1 MTRISPSGLVRPLER
16 GSPSNTAR
24 KFSSDGPNR
33 SMRRPLQNGARLS
46 RRSQQ
51 VRYEISLSAG
61 SSLGMRV
68 AIDTRSLRPPL
79 AGIGHFTHRLT
90 EAMLPLLSSDET
102 LLAFN
107 GWALE
112 LLDRR
117 FLDRIAA
124 ANSGNGSI
132 GSQRLVGQAGRKLYN
147 ALRPLAAVRK
157 GVRAAQ
163 AYCFRR
169 NEQRFDLFHAMNYVP
184 PGKIGRPVLPFIHDL
199 SHIRH
204 PNMHPG
210 DRVEWLHEQ
219 LALVAEAPL
228 VQTNSQFSK
237 GEITAV
243 LGIPA
248 QRIHVTY
255 AAPGADFRRARDGD
269 DAWLAKN
276 VLTARRFILAVGT
289 REPRKNFTSVAEA
302 YAGLPENLRAR
313 FPLVWC
319 GPAGWGD
326 LSLSPSAARAKDAG
340 QIRIVGYVPDRELAA
355 LYRNCTLFVMA
366 SVYEGFGMPVVEAM
380 ACGARLVVSKI
391 PVFQEIVGDYERY
404 VEPLDVEEWRRAIAD
419 AIDEASVPPGVKMR
433 PPDLTRFSWQSSAA
447 TTLDL
452 YRQLQRSA

>member
-1 MTRISPSGLVRPLER
+1 
-16 GSPSNTAR
+16 
-24 KFSSDGPNR
+24 
-33 SMRRPLQNGARLS
+33 
-46 RRSQQ
+46 
-51 VRYEISLSAG
+51 
-61 SSLGMRV
+61 MRV
-68 AIDTRSLRPPL
+68 AIDTRALRPPL

-112 LLDRR
+112 PLDRR

-132 GSQRLVGQAGRKLYN
+132 GSQRAVGQAGRKLYN

-157 GVRAAQ
+157 GVRAVQ

-276 VLTARRFILAVGT
+276 VLTARRYLLVVGT

-302 YAGLPENLRAR
+302 YVGLPENVRAQI
-313 FPLVWC
+313 PLVWC

-326 LSLSPSAARAKDAG
+326 LSLSPSAARARNAG

-380 ACGARLVVSKI
+380 ACGAPVALSRI
-391 PVFQEIVGDYERY
+391 PVFEEIAGDCARY
-404 VEPLDVEEWRRAIAD
+404 VEPLDVEDWRRAIGQAV
-419 AIDEASVPPGVKMR
+419 DEARDSSGHR
-433 PPDLTRFSWQSSAA
+433 LRQPDLGRFSWQSSAA
-447 TTLDL
+447 ATLDL
-452 YRQLQRSA
+452 YRQLQRLA

>member
-1 MTRISPSGLVRPLER
+1 LP
-16 GSPSNTAR
+16 
-24 KFSSDGPNR
+24 
-33 SMRRPLQNGARLS
+33 NGARLS
-46 RRSQQ
+46 RP
-51 VRYEISLSAG
+51 VEYEISSSAG
-61 SSLGMRV
+61 SFPAMRV

-124 ANSGNGSI
+124 ANSGNGSM
-132 GSQRLVGQAGRKLYN
+132 GSQRAAGRAGRKLYN
-147 ALRPLAAVRK
+147 ALRPVATVRK
-157 GVRAAQ
+157 GVRAVQ
-163 AYCFRR
+163 AHRFRR
-169 NEQRFDLFHAMNYVP
+169 NERHFDVFHAMNYVP
-184 PGKIGRPVLPFIHDL
+184 AGAIGRPVLPFIHDL

-204 PNMHPG
+204 PNLHPR
-210 DRVEWLHEQ
+210 DRVEWLQDQ

-237 GEITAV
+237 GEITAL

-255 AAPGADFRRARDGD
+255 AAAGADFQRAPDGD
-269 DAWLAKN
+269 EGWLARSK
-276 VLTARRFILAVGT
+276 LTARRFILAVGT

-302 YAGLPENLRAR
+302 YVGLPENLRAQI
-313 FPLVWC
+313 PLVWC

-326 LSLSPSAARAKDAG
+326 LTLSPSAARAREVG
-340 QIRIVGYVPDRELAA
+340 QIRMAGYVLDRELAA

-380 ACGARLVVSKI
+380 ACGARIALSRI
-391 PVFQEIVGDYERY
+391 PVFEEIAGEYARY
-404 VEPLDVEEWRRAIAD
+404 VEPLDVEEWGRAIR
-419 AIDEASVPPGVKMR
+419 EAVEQSR
-433 PPDLTRFSWQSSAA
+433 DFSRIELRRPDLVRFSWRSSAA
-447 TTLDL
+447 ATLDL
-452 YRQLQRSA
+452 YRQLQRLA

>member
-1 MTRISPSGLVRPLER
+1 
-16 GSPSNTAR
+16 
-24 KFSSDGPNR
+24 
-33 SMRRPLQNGARLS
+33 
-46 RRSQQ
+46 
-51 VRYEISLSAG
+51 
-61 SSLGMRV
+61 MRV

-79 AGIGHFTHRLT
+79 AGIGHFTHRLA

-112 LLDRR
+112 LLDRQ
-117 FLDRIAA
+117 FLDRVAA
-124 ANSGNGSI
+124 ANSGNGSM
-132 GSQRLVGQAGRKLYN
+132 SARRAARQAGRRLYD
-147 ALRPLAAVRK
+147 ALRPIAPVRK
-157 GVRAAQ
+157 GVRAVQ
-163 AYCFRR
+163 AHCFRR
-169 NEQRFDLFHAMNYVP
+169 NEPRFDVFHAINYVTP
-184 PGKIGRPVLPFIHDL
+184 AKIRRPVLPFIHDL

-204 PNMHPG
+204 PKMHPR
-210 DRVEWLHEQ
+210 DRVEWLREQ
-219 LALVAEAPL
+219 LALVADAPL

-248 QRIHVTY
+248 DRIHVTY
-255 AAPGADFRRARDGD
+255 AAPGADFRRDPDGD
-269 DAWLAKN
+269 EGWLAKN
-276 VLTARRFILAVGT
+276 ALTARRYILAVGT
-289 REPRKNFTSVAEA
+289 REPRKNFKSVAEA
-302 YAGLPENLRAR
+302 YVGMPEKLRAQ

-326 LSLSPSAARAKDAG
+326 LSLSPSAARAKGVG

-380 ACGARLVVSKI
+380 ACGARLAVSKI
-391 PVFQEIVGDYERY
+391 PIFQEIVGDSARY

-419 AIDEASVPPGVKMR
+419 AIDEASVPPGVQMR
-433 PPDLTRFSWQSSAA
+433 QPDLTRFSWQSSAA

-452 YRQLQRSA
+452 YRQLRRLA

>member
-1 MTRISPSGLVRPLER
+1 
-16 GSPSNTAR
+16 
-24 KFSSDGPNR
+24 
-33 SMRRPLQNGARLS
+33 LQNGARLS

-51 VRYEISLSAG
+51 VRYEISSSTG

-68 AIDTRSLRPPL
+68 AVDTRALRPSL
-79 AGIGHFTHRLT
+79 AGIGHFTYRLT

-124 ANSGNGSI
+124 ANSGTGSI

-147 ALRPLAAVRK
+147 ALRPVAAVRK
-157 GVRAAQ
+157 GVRAVQ
-163 AYCFRR
+163 AHRFRR
-169 NEQRFDLFHAMNYVP
+169 NEQRFDVFHAMNYVP
-184 PGKIGRPVLPFIHDL
+184 PGQIGRPVLPFIHDL

-204 PNMHPG
+204 PNMHPR
-210 DRVEWLHEQ
+210 DRVEWLQER
-219 LALVAEAPL
+219 LAFVADAPL

-237 GEITAV
+237 SEITAV

-255 AAPGADFRRARDGD
+255 AAPGADFRRAPDGD
-269 DAWLAKN
+269 DAWLTKRG
-276 VLTARRFILAVGT
+276 LTARRFILAVGT

-302 YAGLPENLRAR
+302 YAGLPENLRAQ

-319 GPAGWGD
+319 GPAGWGE

-380 ACGARLVVSKI
+380 ACGARIALSRI
-391 PVFQEIVGDYERY
+391 PVFEEIAGDYARY
-404 VEPLDVEEWRRAIAD
+404 VEPLDVEDWRRAIRQAVEQARD
-419 AIDEASVPPGVKMR
+419 SSDRQSR
-433 PPDLTRFSWQSSAA
+433 QPDLARFSWQSSAA
-447 TTLDL
+447 VTLDL